1 MKKYIHIFIIVLLVA
16 LVSCSDDFLTNST
29 TEKQAAGEPA
39 TEGAILSNLAA
50 AYQILLFDSYAKQNY
65 NSIVLMSD
73 LRSDDIFKGGGDAG
87 DQRQLYLL
95 SLFTTT
101 PQENI
106 GGLWSIYFMGIARA
120 NNAIDA
126 CENAVGFD
134 TKETEKRLGQ
144 YKAEAHF
151 LRAYYTHWL
160 WKFWGNIPYFEEL
173 LTDPPYM
180 APQFKA
186 DEIYAEI
193 MEDIDF
199 ALGKDEEGN
208 DLLPMRL
215 LQNEQGG
222 NISASIGRVNKA
234 SAIMLKARV
243 VLYQKDQSRFAGVT
257 SDLAEIIRS
266 NEYALFPNFT
276 EIWLDE
282 NEITNNGGDEKEQ
295 PNRESIFEVNHL
307 PEGKTWGNGSQ
318 GYGTNLPAFISPADL
333 SAGGEIGDFKGG
345 WGFGPVRPATWNIYE
360 EGDTRRE
367 GSINKWEP
375 DQYTARFQDTGLFQ
389 AKYAARVGYNPQGD
403 TDLNYCNNLRVFRYA
418 ETLLTYA
425 EMIVV
430 HGQSP
435 VGGVTAQA
443 CLDEV
448 RERAFGKP
456 ASIPATAE
464 NIKLER
470 RREFVGEGIRFWD
483 IVRWGDTNILTEN
496 LTEYNSVRTWNDNN
510 KYLPIPQSEIDRTAG
525 TEFALQ
531 QNPGYN

>member
-1 MKKYIHIFIIVLLVA
+1 MKKYINLLIIILLVG

-29 TEKQAAGEPA
+29 TERQAAGEPA
-39 TEGAILSNLAA
+39 TEGAILSNLAS
-50 AYQILLFDSYAKQNY
+50 AYQVLLFDSYARQNY

-106 GGLWSIYFMGIARA
+106 GGLWNIYYQGIARA
-120 NNAIDA
+120 NNAIEA

-134 TKETEKRLGQ
+134 TKEDARKLNQ

-160 WKFWGNIPYFEEL
+160 WKFWGNIPYFESL
-173 LTDPPYM
+173 LVDPPYM
-180 APQFKA
+180 ARQYSA

-193 MEDIDF
+193 IEDLDF

-208 DLLPMRL
+208 DRLPMRTS
-215 LQNEQGG
+215 Q
-222 NISASIGRVNKA
+222 SDMGRVNKA
-234 SAIMLKARV
+234 TTIMLKARV
-243 VLYQKDQSRFAGVT
+243 VLYQKDQSRYGEIT
-257 SDLAEIIRS
+257 TGLGEIIRS
-266 NEYALFPNFT
+266 GEYALFPDFT
-276 EIWLDE
+276 EIWTDE
-282 NEITNNGGDEKEQ
+282 NEVTNNSA
-295 PNRESIFEVNHL
+295 NRESIFEVNHL
-307 PEGKTWGNGSQ
+307 PEGKTWGDGNQ
-318 GYGTNLPAFISPADL
+318 GYGTNLPAFISPNEL
-333 SAGGEIGDFKGG
+333 NAGNKIGDFKGG

-367 GSINKWEP
+367 GSINRWEP
-375 DQYTARFQDTGLFQ
+375 GQYTARFQDTGLFQ

-403 TDLNYCNNLRVFRYA
+403 TDLNYCNNLRIFRYSEA
-418 ETLLTYA
+418 LLTYA
-425 EMIVV
+425 EMLVI

-435 VGGVTAQA
+435 VSSVTAQG
-443 CLDEV
+443 CLDMV
-448 RERAFGKP
+448 RERAFGKSTP
-456 ASIPATAE
+456 IPATAE

-483 IVRWGDTNILTEN
+483 IVRWGDTYLLTEN
-496 LTEYNSVRTWNDNN
+496 IPEFNSVRTWNDNY
-510 KYLPIPQSEIDRTAG
+510 KYLPIPQSEIDKTAG
-525 TEFALQ
+525 MGEFELK